1 MSGNSPLPIVL
12 YGPAQAPYTEKVR
25 RALLL
30 KRLRFELCEPTS
42 QEDYR
47 RWNPET
53 GLLPALQI
61 GSERVHDSTRILL
74 HLDALFPDPPLLSPD
89 PLIAQQQRQ
98 LEDWADESFLW
109 YFTRWVALRKS
120 DELPTPRALITA
132 SPDLLER
139 EQRRSSSLWRRSLA
153 WLRAG
158 GTWER
163 PQDALLRGLSDRLG
177 DLTNFLGA
185 RPFFFSERV
194 SMADLGVYGMLYTMR
209 NDAIPGSLRSLV
221 QRPSLCDFMRRVEQ
235 ETEPP
240 PAREN

>member
-1 MSGNSPLPIVL
+1 MSGNTPLPIVL

-30 KRLRFELCEPTS
+30 KRLPFEVQEPAS

-47 RWNPET
+47 RWSPET
-53 GLLPALQI
+53 GLLPALCV
-61 GSERVHDSTRILL
+61 GSERIHDSTRILL
-74 HLDALFPDPPLLSPD
+74 RLDELFPDPPLLSPD
-89 PLIAQQQRQ
+89 PVIAQQQRQ

-109 YFTRWVALRKS
+109 YFSRWVALRKS
-120 DELPTPRALITA
+120 DEMPTPRALITA

-139 EQRRSSSLWRRSLA
+139 EQRRSSSLPRRALA

-177 DLTNFLGA
+177 DLANFLGA
-185 RPFFFSERV
+185 RPFFYSDRL
-194 SMADLGVYGMLYTMR
+194 SMADLAVYGMLYTMR
-209 NDAIPGSLRSLV
+209 NDAIPGSLRSLTG
-221 QRPSLCDFMRRVEQ
+221 RPSLLEFMRRVEQ
-235 ETEPP
+235 QTEPH
-240 PAREN
+240 AS